1 MNCLEFRQHYLA
13 DPRSRDGAYLE
24 HKHACRA
31 CGEFAAQEAA
41 FEQALGGALA
51 VDVPQGLTARVIL
64 SQTLHQARRRRTFV
78 AAAAV
83 MLLAIP
89 VAAVLL
95 RPLTTSLEQEV
106 VAHIAGERDHLAA
119 HGPVPDR
126 AVLAVLS
133 TIGVEAKE
141 PPANVRYAGVCP
153 IRRQPGG
160 HLVLAGAHGP
170 VTVLLMPR
178 ETVRERRP
186 IATAEFRGVILPAGD
201 GSIAIVGA
209 PGEEL
214 ETIERQLDRTLRGW
228 S

>member
-13 DPRSRDGAYLE
+13 DPRSQDSAYLE

-31 CGEFAAQEAA
+31 CGEFAAQEAT
-41 FEQALGGALA
+41 FEQALRGALA
-51 VDVPQGLTARVIL
+51 VDVPHGLTARVIL

-78 AAAAV
+78 AVAAAV
-83 MLLAIP
+83 LLAIP
-89 VAAVLL
+89 AAAVLL

-106 VAHIAGERDHLAA
+106 IAHIAGEREHLAA
-119 HGPVPDR
+119 HGPVPDSAVT
-126 AVLAVLS
+126 AVLA
-133 TIGVEAKE
+133 TIGVDARQ
-141 PPANVRYAGVCP
+141 PLTDVRYAGVCP

-178 ETVRERRP
+178 EPVRRRRP
-186 IATAEFRGVILPAGD
+186 IATAEFQGVILPAGD
-201 GSIAIVGA
+201 GSVAIVGA
-209 PGEEL
+209 PGEAL
-214 ETIERQLDRTLRGW
+214 ETIEQQLDRALRGL